1 MIKITRLSL
10 QDDLNK
16 VTFDIQKANWVQA
29 SEISS
34 EDYTVEN
41 LSLYLKNEES
51 VFVVAYSDEKFAG
64 MASANL
70 LNKPNGDTWLY
81 IDEVDVCE
89 ERQRQ
94 GIGTA
99 LIRYLLKFAI
109 DSDCDEVWIG
119 TEVDNVPANAL
130 YTSLNPS
137 EIQKCIGYTYE
148 VKYWVEKS
156 NKSDQNK
163 KNSK

>member
-1 MIKITRLSL
+1 MINITRLSA

-16 VTFDIQKANWVQA
+16 VVFDIQKANWVQA

-41 LSLYLKNEES
+41 LSLYLKNTES
-51 VFVVAYSDEKFAG
+51 VFVVAYSNENFAG

-81 IDEVDVCE
+81 VDEVDVCE
-89 ERQRQ
+89 DRQRQ

-99 LIRYLLKFAI
+99 LISYLLKFAM
-109 DSDCDEVWIG
+109 DSDIPEVFQVHLG
-119 TEVDNVPANAL
+119 TRD
-130 YTSLNPS
+130 Y
-137 EIQKCIGYTYE
+137 G
-148 VKYWVEKS
+148 S
-156 NKSDQNK
+156 NKTGRVLPFVK
-163 KNSK
+163 FCEEMGLV